1 MDPYLLKDHLG
12 SVVIAIAIFYATYFV
27 LSTIFPPLNFPKNIP
42 TIPFYVSLLPLI
54 YDIDQE
60 EIYDKYLREK
70 VEKYGAVKIYFA
82 SQWNILVTKPQ
93 YLQQIFKYEDIFSK
107 SGNQKK
113 APHSLLSLYTGDNVI
128 SAHGDNWKLY
138 RKIITQSIQFPNSAP
153 VVKNTKKLV
162 SLIREE
168 LEENDLL
175 AISDFIQRF
184 CLANI
189 GDSMLGVDL
198 HALDTG
204 NSIIHQRIN
213 YVKRQIFHPFY
224 LSFPFFDSL
233 PIPSRLKARQVVKEF
248 RKDYCK
254 IVQLSSQKDTAGYK
268 LTEALKNHQI
278 DDKQFSDNAVIIMV
292 AGHENPQLLL
302 TSLLYVLAKHP
313 KYQNKMRQALKLIDA
328 SAIAKLPILN
338 AIIYETLRM
347 YPPLGQIIN
356 RRTTTPVVLGK
367 DIFIPKGVYV
377 GYNNFGTGRDPE
389 VWGSDSQNFQPERW
403 GQTYED
409 ISKEFAGAKWSC
421 RLPAF
426 HGRKRACI
434 GEKFALFEV
443 KVALAGIISNFHLS
457 LAPDWQ
463 DKLSP
468 AGPIGPRMLKLQMK
482 AVDE

>member
-1 MDPYLLKDHLG
+1 MDTSLVKDHPVL
-12 SVVIAIAIFYATYFV
+12 VFTVIAIFCATYFV
-27 LSTIFPPLNFPKNIP
+27 LSTIFPPLNFPRNIP

-70 VEKYGAVKIYFA
+70 LEKYGAVKIYFA

-113 APHSLLSLYTGDNVI
+113 APHSLLSQYTGDNVI
-128 SAHGDNWKLY
+128 SAHGDSWKLY
-138 RKIITQSIQFPNSAP
+138 RKIITQSIQFPNTAP
-153 VVKNTKKLV
+153 VVTNTKKLV
-162 SLIREE
+162 RLIKRE
-168 LEENDLL
+168 LQKNDLL
-175 AISDFIQRF
+175 VVSDFIQRF

-198 HALDTG
+198 QALD
-204 NSIIHQRIN
+204 SKESSIHQRIN
-213 YVKRQIFHPFY
+213 YVKRHIFHPFY

-233 PIPSRLKARQVVKEF
+233 PIPSRLKARLIVKEF
-248 RKDYCK
+248 RKDYCD
-254 IVQLSSQKDTAGYK
+254 IVQLSEEKDSAGYK
-268 LTEALKNHQI
+268 LTEALKKQHI
-278 DDKQFSDNAVIIMV
+278 DNKQFADNAIIIMV

-302 TSLLYVLAKHP
+302 TSLLYVLAKYP
-313 KYQNKMRQALKLIDA
+313 EYQNKLRQALKLLDA
-328 SAIAKLPILN
+328 SGIAELQILN
-338 AIIYETLRM
+338 AIVYETLRM

-356 RRTTTPVVLGK
+356 RCTTAPVVLGK
-367 DIFIPKGVYV
+367 DIFIPRGVYV

-389 VWGSDSQNFQPERW
+389 VWGPDSQSFQPERW
-403 GQTYED
+403 GRSYEE
-409 ISKEFAGAKWSC
+409 ISKEFSAAKWSC

-443 KVALAGIISNFHLS
+443 KVALAEIISNFDLS
-457 LAPDWQ
+457 LAPEWQ
-463 DKLSP
+463 DKLTP
-468 AGPIGPRMLKLQMK
+468 AGPIGPRMLKLKMK
-482 AVDE
+482 NLNQ